1 MILMAST
8 NQFYNFSSL
17 PPLWSGPSVSNSAPP
32 VAVAPS
38 NSFSSSLSPSPSS
51 STNSFSSYV
60 SSPPAEAKAIGKD
73 YVFQSGPDAGY
84 TAGQVQSAR
93 NKAREVQSNFNK
105 SSGFIP
111 RAANNYAEMKD
122 LQYRAEADIFD
133 AIARAVRP
141 LYRNFTSWAFGGP
154 NFPDSEGYV
163 NVLDASGNPTR
174 ILQSEALKG
183 PDYKD
188 YLPKLSNSSTND
200 LPVVTQNP

>member
-1 MILMAST
+1 MAST

-38 NSFSSSLSPSPSS
+38 NSFSSSLSPSS

-60 SSPPAEAKAIGKD
+60 SSSPADAKAIGKD

-84 TAGQVQSAR
+84 TAGQVQSAQ
-93 NKAREVQSNFNK
+93 NTARDVRANFNR

-111 RAANNYAEMKD
+111 RMAQAYVETERLKNQGKAEVFDSIAN
-122 LQYRAEADIFD
+122 
-133 AIARAVRP
+133 AVRP
-141 LYRNFTSWAFGGP
+141 LYRNFTSLAFGGP

-163 NVLDASGNPTR
+163 NVLDANGNPTR
-174 ILQSEALKG
+174 ILQSEALNG

-188 YLPKLSNSSTND
+188 YLPKLSSSSTND

>member
-1 MILMAST
+1 MAST

-17 PPLWSGPSVSNSAPP
+17 PPLWSGPSVSNSVPP

-38 NSFSSSLSPSPSS
+38 NSFSSSLSPSS

-60 SSPPAEAKAIGKD
+60 SSPSSETPVFGKD
-73 YVFQSGPDAGY
+73 HVFQSGPDAGY
-84 TAGQVQSAR
+84 TVGQVQSAR
-93 NKAREVQSNFNK
+93 KKARDVQSNFNK

-111 RAANNYAEMKD
+111 RAASDYAEMKN
-122 LQYRAEADIFD
+122 LQYRAEAELYNGIFNGLVNV
-133 AIARAVRP
+133 VRP

-163 NVLDASGNPTR
+163 NVLDAEGNPTR
-174 ILQSEALKG
+174 MLQSEALKG
-183 PDYKD
+183 ADYKD